1 MPPRK
6 CEGNVKIAQKW
17 MVLRYFLEPFC
28 LKWTVGDDSEGL
40 ISNMGGHSIT
50 STKNIE
56 NLLLNQIEW
65 SKSKFKIKIFFHFEK
80 FWKILIKLR
89 WLWIKRV
96 TSLCPSHVT
105 QSDGLTRE
113 RYMKLDGMIM
123 SESR

>member
-40 ISNMGGHSIT
+40 ISNMHGHSIT

-56 NLLLNQIEW
+56 NLMLNQIE
-65 SKSKFKIKIFFHFEK
+65 
-80 FWKILIKLR
+80 
-89 WLWIKRV
+89 
-96 TSLCPSHVT
+96 
-105 QSDGLTRE
+105 
-113 RYMKLDGMIM
+113 
-123 SESR
+123 